1 MAIKKIP
8 MRQCLALNESFPKQE
23 LFRIVRT
30 PEGEVLVDLKGK
42 VNGRGAYISKS
53 KKAIDIAKKKKI
65 DELQELISH
74 HIYDGFNANILKL
87 HQNHKFFKNVKE

>member
-1 MAIKKIP
+1 MAMKKVP

-23 LFRIVRT
+23 LFRVVRT

-53 KKAIDIAKKKKI
+53 KKAIEVAKKKKVLDRHLEVKVPDTI
-65 DELQELISH
+65 YDELLALLDE
-74 HIYDGFNANILKL
+74 
-87 HQNHKFFKNVKE
+87 

>member
-1 MAIKKIP
+1 MTVKKVP
-8 MRQCLALNESFPKQE
+8 MRQCLALNESFPKHE

-53 KKAIDIAKKKKI
+53 KKAIEAAKKKKVLDKKLEVAVPEQI
-65 DELQELISH
+65 YEELLNLI
-74 HIYDGFNANILKL
+74 G
-87 HQNHKFFKNVKE
+87 E

>member
-1 MAIKKIP
+1 MAVKKIP

-53 KKAIDIAKKKKI
+53 KKAIEVARKKKVLDKKLEIAVPEQIYEELLKI
-65 DELQELISH
+65 IGE
-74 HIYDGFNANILKL
+74 
-87 HQNHKFFKNVKE
+87 

>member
-1 MAIKKIP
+1 MTVKKVP
-8 MRQCLALNESFPKQE
+8 MRQCLALNESFPKHE

-53 KKAIDIAKKKKI
+53 KKAIETAKKFISMGLPFKQIAEGTGLSLEKI
-65 DELQELISH
+65 AELQ
-74 HIYDGFNANILKL
+74 
-87 HQNHKFFKNVKE
+87 KEIE

>member
-1 MAIKKIP
+1 MAIKKVP

-42 VNGRGAYISKS
+42 VNGRGAYISKT
-53 KKAIDIAKKKKI
+53 KKAIEIAKKKKLLDKKLEVAVPEEI
-65 DELQELISH
+65 YEQLLLLI
-74 HIYDGFNANILKL
+74 GEK
-87 HQNHKFFKNVKE
+87 